1 MKLKKSL
8 LALTTATAVA
18 MSGTAV
24 AGAAEPTATD
34 APLASSS
41 DSIFGSADTNTD
53 ETDEAPAAD
62 EPAGSGASF
71 FGWDADTTTF
81 EKLKDA
87 FGVIT
92 VLGSAIGAI
101 VALASNIDKLIKLF
115 PAQ

>member
-1 MKLKKSL
+1 M
-8 LALTTATAVA
+8 ALTTATAVA

-62 EPAGSGASF
+62 ETEPAGSGASF